1 MVSGDEYLPH
11 PSDPSLSVSARAA
24 KPLAHPSLTGLFHPP
39 CGTDPGADMIST
51 TNLPQGSIDGRQA
64 VDQPRAERVVPKPI
78 PQSQAQNPRKYQI
91 EQLKKRFSA
100 RESTLRN
107 GTTNLQFKLRPS
119 DPDFP
124 FELAHLECELQVPAA
139 YPEEAPTLRVRN
151 DDIPRGFS
159 INIEKGWD
167 GLVRDKAGGT
177 LLALTHALDRALES
191 FLSEK
196 QTDTVKLVSFKDTR
210 HLETSAAPVGNP
222 AAAPTAAPK
231 PQPAS
236 PAPKPYVPE
245 PSFTKEQITQARAR
259 RAQETRQLE
268 SRMGRMPFF
277 HKSADGI
284 VYTLPLDPKRRS
296 ELPLGLQTVQ
306 SVQFIVPL
314 LYPLQALRILL
325 NDVESSDVETLEE
338 TFATKAAQQS
348 HMTLTTHL
356 NYLTQNLHIL
366 AKNAQPAR
374 PANQP
379 AVEEPPLVEGT
390 EKTTTIQ
397 GDPDGKSHIQRIPRP
412 PEWVIVGESDDSESD
427 DFDSWDS
434 DDASDEGGAA
444 VGTKEESSSAM
455 THQAEHGTS
464 MSFPSVE
471 LHGIELLQVAILS
484 INVKCERCRTINEV
498 TGLRPGIEKASSCK
512 KCATPFTTRFRQ
524 ELVHQNS
531 TRAGFVD
538 VEGCTVADMLP
549 R

>member
-1 MVSGDEYLPH
+1 
-11 PSDPSLSVSARAA
+11 
-24 KPLAHPSLTGLFHPP
+24 
-39 CGTDPGADMIST
+39 MIST
-51 TNLPQGSIDGRQA
+51 TSLPQGSIDGRQA

-124 FELAHLECELQVPAA
+124 FELAYLECELQVPAA
-139 YPEEAPTLRVRN
+139 YPEETPTLRVRN
-151 DDIPRGFS
+151 DEIPRGFS

-167 GLVRDKAGGT
+167 GLVREKAGGT
-177 LLALTHALDRALES
+177 LLALAHALDRGLEA

-210 HLETSAAPVGNP
+210 HLEASASPVGNP
-222 AAAPTAAPK
+222 VAAPVAAPK

-236 PAPKPYVPE
+236 PAPQPYVPE
-245 PSFTKEQITQARAR
+245 PSFTKEQIAAARAR

-314 LYPLQALRILL
+314 LYPLQPLRILL

-338 TFATKAAQQS
+338 MFAAKAGQQS

-366 AKNAQPAR
+366 AKNAQPAP
-374 PANQP
+374 PANKP
-379 AVEEPPLVEGT
+379 AVESPPLVEGT
-390 EKTTTIQ
+390 EKTTATP
-397 GDPDGKSHIQRIPRP
+397 DNPDGKSHIQHIPRP
-412 PEWVIVGESDDSESD
+412 PEWVIVGDSDDSDSD

-444 VGTKEESSSAM
+444 VGAQEENSSARAP
-455 THQAEHGTS
+455 QAEHGTS
-464 MSFPSVE
+464 ISFPSVE

-498 TGLRPGIEKASSCK
+498 TGLRPGMEKASSCK

-531 TRAGFVD
+531 TRAGFID